1 MRYCKNLLT
10 FLKSFLGPDLPAP
23 CSYSSAVTYKDGQR
37 ILVLGCTENPEKI
50 YELFVG
56 DQDQLEWKTLDKELK
71 YPRSNLVAMMIP
83 DEFTYC

>member
-1 MRYCKNLLT
+1 MYCCQLFWNH
-10 FLKSFLGPDLPAP
+10 FLGPDLPVP
-23 CSYSSAVTYKDGQR
+23 CSYSSAVTYKDGQS

-50 YELFVG
+50 YELSVG